1 MRFDVPV
8 IGEATIEAMIRAGA
22 SCLSVEAG
30 RTLIFDREALIQK
43 AAEAGIAIVA
53 TPR

>member
-8 IGEATIEAMIRAGA
+8 VGIRTVEAMIEAEA

-30 RTLIFDREALIQK
+30 RTLLFDRASLIERADK
-43 AAEAGIAIVA
+43 SGIAIVA
-53 TPR
+53 SPR

>member
-8 IGEATIEAMIRAGA
+8 IGTATIETMIRAGA

-30 RTLIFDREALIQK
+30 RTLLFDRASLLERAGR
-43 AAEAGIAIVA
+43 AGIAIVA
-53 TPR
+53 SPR